1 MKVKDIVKILNGKV
15 LSGEDKLDKTV
26 KFVGAAD
33 MMSDVL
39 ALSKPDMIILTGHTS
54 PQAIRTAIVTDLLGL
69 VFVRGKEIPPKT
81 IEMAKQSNL
90 LLIHTNTYMYAAC
103 GKLYSAGLRGLDE
116 KKG

>member
-1 MKVKDIVKILNGKV
+1 MKVKDIVKILEGKV
-15 LSGEDKLDKTV
+15 LSGEDKMEREV

-54 PQAIRTAIVTDLLGL
+54 LQAIRTAIVTDLLGL
-69 VFVRGKEIPPKT
+69 VFVRGKEIPEKT
-81 IEMAKQSNL
+81 IEMAREANL

-116 KKG
+116 RR